1 MFPRDLCQASDQIQM
16 TGSPPMVVQRQL
28 VTQRDHLER
37 NNADGLMRGGGGIY
51 IGVDAPNA

>member
-1 MFPRDLCQASDQIQM
+1 
-16 TGSPPMVVQRQL
+16 MVVQRQL

-37 NNADGLMRGGGGIY
+37 NNADGLMRGEGERGDIY